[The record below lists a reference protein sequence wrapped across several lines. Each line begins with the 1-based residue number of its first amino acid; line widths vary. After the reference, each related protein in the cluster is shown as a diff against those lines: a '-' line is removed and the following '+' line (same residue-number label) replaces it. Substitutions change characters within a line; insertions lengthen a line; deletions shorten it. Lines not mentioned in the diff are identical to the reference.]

1 MTSRMTSAERFRQV
15 RNLFDAAMDRAAA
28 DRDPYLA
35 DACHG
40 DPELLAEVHALLA
53 AHAHPQTWIDTPP
66 AAPPRIEGRRIGPYE
81 ILREIASGGMGTV
94 YLARRADGAFDM
106 RLAVKVLRPEAATP
120 EVLSRFRQERQIL
133 AALDHPNIAR
143 ILDAGETPEGL
154 PYLAMEFVDGLPI
167 DRYCAE
173 HRLDTAA
180 RLNLFRAVCAAVRYA
195 HAQGVVHRDLKPSNI
210 LVTAD
215 GVPKLLDFGI
225 AKLLAAGDDQPTA
238 CVTRTGLWLMTPE
251 YASPEQVRGEP
262 AGPSTDVYSL
272 GVLLYELLTG
282 QRPYRL
288 RTRAFHEVVRV
299 ICEEPPTRPGGLA
312 RGLDAVVLKALG
324 KRPGDRYGSVEGFD
338 ADVERYLAGRPVE
351 ARRPTPLETAR
362 SAARRHPAWI
372 VAAVFA
378 IGMWT
383 AGFIRIQME
392 FVAMLGAL
400 VLVALSTVAIIRAE
414 AGGDIARRLGKVSAI
429 TAFCFALGGVLLVFS
444 VPERLRPN
452 FITVVDALVV
462 VAYLFQILRWLFRSR
477 WTGHLLVDASRPTP
491 LWVKFVW
498 APIPIAIV
506 VRALR
511 GVPASAQVVAALSMA
526 AAGALWLSI
535 IYGRLEFR
543 ERGVLCN
550 GQRLPWNRIESHS
563 WEETAGA
570 HHILHL
576 QLGGWRRHFPFSAAL
591 VPAHLRP
598 EVEAVL
604 DRNLR
609 EWPQP

>member
-1 MTSRMTSAERFRQV
+1 MTAAERFRQV

-28 DRDPYLA
+28 DRDLYLA
-35 DACHG
+35 DACQG
-40 DPELLAEVHALLA
+40 DPDLLAEVHALLDA
-53 AHAHPQTWIDTPP
+53 QARPQTWIDTPP
-66 AAPPRIEGRRIGPYE
+66 AAPPRMEGRRIGPYE
-81 ILREIASGGMGTV
+81 ILREIAAGGMGTV

-106 RLAVKVLRPEAATP
+106 HLAVKVLRPEAATP
-120 EVLSRFRQERQIL
+120 EVLSRFRQERRIL

-143 ILDAGETPEGL
+143 ILDGGETPEGL

-180 RLNLFRAVCAAVRYA
+180 RLGLFRAVCAAVRYA

-225 AKLLAAGDDQPTA
+225 AKLLAAGAEQPTA
-238 CVTRTGLWLMTPE
+238 CVTRSGLWLMTPE

-262 AGPSTDVYSL
+262 AGPPSDVYSL

-288 RTRAFHEVVRV
+288 RTRGFHEVVRV

-324 KRPGDRYGSVEGFD
+324 KRPAERYGSVEGFD

-372 VAAVFA
+372 VGAVFA
-378 IGMWT
+378 IGLWT
-383 AGFIRIQME
+383 AGFVRIQME

-414 AGGDIARRLGKVSAI
+414 AGGDVARRIGKVSAL
-429 TAFCFALGGVLLVFS
+429 TVFGFGLGGVLLVFS
-444 VPERLRPN
+444 IPQRIRPN
-452 FITVVDALVV
+452 FITVLDSLLV
-462 VAYLFQILRWLFRSR
+462 VAYLFQVLRWLFRDR
-477 WTGHLLVDASRPTP
+477 WAGRLLVNASRPTP
-491 LWVKFVW
+491 RWIYALWILFPLGIGARLLRS
-498 APIPIAIV
+498 APMSWDAVAGFGMGAAI
-506 VRALR
+506 
-511 GVPASAQVVAALSMA
+511 
-526 AAGALWLSI
+526 ALWLSI
-535 IYGRLEFR
+535 VYGRLELR

-550 GQRLPWNRIESHS
+550 GQRLPWNRIETHS
-563 WEETAGA
+563 WEDTAGA
-570 HHILHL
+570 HHLLHL
-576 QLGGWRRHFPFSAAL
+576 QLGGWRRHFPFSALL
-591 VPAHLRP
+591 VPAHLKP

-604 DRNLR
+604 DRYLR
-609 EWPQP
+609 EWPPA